1 MLKGSALYI
10 VIIIALVI
18 ALVCSSLILAA
29 YFFRGQ
35 YLLKT
40 RFDRLQNNLSSG
52 LHILLQSRDTNYIQ
66 GKTVRLFLN
75 DQDSVRLKTIRWGIY
90 DVGVAEAF
98 QTKDTVFKVFSMAH
112 GIDSSKWAAIYLI
125 DEDRSLSLSGKTSIR
140 GDVFLPKAGVKAA
153 YVDNKAYDGDKRL
166 IVGKIRDSQRKLP
179 ALNQE
184 RLNILEQLF
193 NSHGPSVNPG
203 RRMDSMTRS
212 FRDPVYILNL
222 GKNINGL
229 KDVRFSGNII
239 VYADTLL
246 TIDSTAKLNNIL
258 VFAKAI
264 LVKSG
269 FRGSCQ
275 LFASDSISLEK
286 NCRLNYPSCLGILR
300 YKSPLV
306 GFPPQIS
313 IGQNASV
320 NGTVFTYEKEA
331 SALPATINLAKGAKI
346 SGLLYAQHYIATKD
360 SVTIS
365 GSVFT
370 SRFMYQTEYTR
381 YENYLINL
389 KIDADSL
396 SRYYLTSD
404 LVPVASGEKKILQ
417 WLEVK

>member
-35 YLLKT
+35 YLLKA

-52 LHILLQSRDTNYIQ
+52 LHILLQTRDTSYLQ
-66 GKTVRLFLN
+66 GKTVCLFHN
-75 DQDSVRLKTIRWGIY
+75 DQDSVSLKTTHWGIY
-90 DVGVAEAF
+90 DIGVAEAF
-98 QTKDTVFKVFSMAH
+98 QTKDTVYKVFSIAH

-140 GDVFLPKAGVKAA
+140 GDAFLPKAGAKAA
-153 YVDNKAYDGDKRL
+153 YVDNKAYEGDKRL

-184 RLNILEQLF
+184 RLSILERLF
-193 NSHGPSVNPG
+193 NGHRSSVNIN
-203 RRMDSMTRS
+203 RKIDSLTRS
-212 FRDPVYILNL
+212 FRAPVYILNL
-222 GKNINGL
+222 GKNTDAFKGGH
-229 KDVRFSGNII
+229 FSGNII
-239 VYADTLL
+239 IYADTLL

-264 LVKSG
+264 LVKTG
-269 FRGSCQ
+269 FRGTCQ
-275 LFASDSISLEK
+275 LFAADSISLEK
-286 NCRLNYPSCLGILR
+286 NCRLDYPSCLGILR

-306 GFPPQIS
+306 GFPPQIN
-313 IGQNASV
+313 IGQNANVS
-320 NGTVFTYEKEA
+320 GTVFTYEKEA

-346 SGLLYAQHYIATKD
+346 NGQLYAQHYIATKD

-389 KIDADSL
+389 KIDAGAL
-396 SRYYLTSD
+396 SHYYLATD